1 MHRKVSPILP
11 PALVGEMFITLNFFV
26 RGYGGLYRIGKNIF
40 HEFFLQYKVHIM
52 HVCIIIQVMHIIVI
66 LWYYS
71 FYDNFAEPAVIA
83 KSNIILDV
91 KPWDDETGQ
100 QHLWLTVL
108 CMLMDVTQHAITTVT
123 IHDVH
128 VYDLN

>member
-1 MHRKVSPILP
+1 
-11 PALVGEMFITLNFFV
+11 
-26 RGYGGLYRIGKNIF
+26 
-40 HEFFLQYKVHIM
+40 
-52 HVCIIIQVMHIIVI
+52 MHIILI
-66 LWYYS
+66 LWYSRIYS

-100 QHLWLTVL
+100 QHLLLTVL

-128 VYDLN
+128 VYE